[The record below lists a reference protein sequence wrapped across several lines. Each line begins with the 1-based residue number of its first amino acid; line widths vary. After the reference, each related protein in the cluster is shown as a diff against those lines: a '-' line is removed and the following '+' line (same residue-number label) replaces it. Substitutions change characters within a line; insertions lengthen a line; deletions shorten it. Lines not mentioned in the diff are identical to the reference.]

1 MLTRLILLWVG
12 LNLAVVCALLVFQS
26 TLALVV
32 GGVVM
37 LLLTFVLVCL
47 LFARLP
53 SPREIERRRSSSPS

>member
-12 LNLAVVCALLVFQS
+12 LNLAVACALLMFES

-32 GGVVM
+32 GGVAL

-53 SPREIERRRSSSPS
+53 SPREVERRDSSSPS